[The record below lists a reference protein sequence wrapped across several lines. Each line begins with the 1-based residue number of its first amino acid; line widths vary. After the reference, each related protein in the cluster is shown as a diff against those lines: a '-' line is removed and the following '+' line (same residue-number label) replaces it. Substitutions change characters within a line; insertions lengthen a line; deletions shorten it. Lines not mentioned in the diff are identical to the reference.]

1 MSAGIDFDA
10 KRLGGG
16 GRRRSTTSSL
26 FMQIVYI
33 VFGTTQHPMTE
44 QNENRTLGGY
54 KA

>member
-33 VFGTTQHPMTE
+33 VFGT
-44 QNENRTLGGY
+44 R
-54 KA
+54 

>member
-26 FMQIVYI
+26 FMQVVYI
-33 VFGTTQHPMTE
+33 VFGT
-44 QNENRTLGGY
+44 R
-54 KA
+54 